1 MIRLFASC
9 DFRNIGI
16 SALRSQIRACG
27 AAIVRPGEK
36 MMTTAAATPLQV
48 KGGAFLIE
56 DRLPNEIFTAEDLN
70 EEHLA
75 IARTVDQFWTSEV
88 EPHLD
93 AIRQQTPGVA
103 LSVLRKA
110 AELGLAAI
118 PIPEKFGG
126 MEMDLPSVMI
136 AGEHLARDASY
147 GSWHSSH
154 TGIGT
159 LPVLFFG
166 NEEQQ
171 RRYLP
176 KLAKVE
182 LLAAYALTEPLAGSD
197 ALAVRTRA
205 DLSADGKYYVL
216 NGQKM
221 WITNGGAADLFTVF
235 AKVGG
240 EKFTAFL
247 VERSFPGVTSGAE
260 EHKMGI
266 KGSSTTA
273 VFFDNVRVP
282 VENLLGEIGRG
293 HIIAFNI
300 LNIGRLK
307 LGPGAVGGAKNVLAI
322 CLKYA
327 KERKAFG
334 SAIAEFGAIQHKLA
348 EMAIRTFAVESM
360 VWRVVGLIESQLAQS
375 AHDHDKDKHADSQTE
390 LKAVEEYAT
399 ECSMIKVYASEMLD
413 YVVDEGVQIHGGYGY
428 HQDYA
433 VERAYRDSRI
443 NRIFEGTNEINRL
456 LITGMLLKRAAR
468 GQLALI
474 PAVQAVLNETVKEA
488 TGAAGA
494 DEEARLVQGAKKIAL
509 STIGIAY
516 HKYGVE
522 LEKQQEIVMNISDIV
537 MEVFAMESSLLRSR
551 KLAAS
556 GQGTN
561 AANMCAVFLREAM
574 DRVEVSARNVVG
586 ACSSGPALREN
597 MATLRGFANYDPL
610 DGVALRRNI
619 AGRLLA
625 AGRYTV

>member
-1 MIRLFASC
+1 M
-9 DFRNIGI
+9 
-16 SALRSQIRACG
+16 
-27 AAIVRPGEK
+27 EK
-36 MMTTAAATPLQV
+36 IMTTATTTPLQI

-56 DRLPNEIFTAEDLN
+56 DRAPNDIFTAEDLT
-70 EEHLA
+70 EEHVA
-75 IARTVDQFWTSEV
+75 IARTVDEFWTNDV
-88 EPHLD
+88 EPHLE
-93 AIRQQTPGVA
+93 AIRQQKPGVA
-103 LSVLRKA
+103 LNVLRKSA
-110 AELGLAAI
+110 DLGLTAIAI
-118 PIPEKFGG
+118 PERFGG

-136 AGEHLARDASY
+136 AGEHMARDTSY
-147 GSWHSSH
+147 GSWYSAH

-166 NEEQQ
+166 TEEQKQ
-171 RRYLP
+171 RYLP
-176 KLAKVE
+176 RLAKVE

-205 DLSADGKYYVL
+205 DLSSDGKYYVL

-273 VFFDNVRVP
+273 VYFDNVQVP
-282 VENLLGEIGRG
+282 VENVLGEIGRG

-307 LGPGAVGGAKNVLAI
+307 LGPGALGAAKNVLAI

-375 AHDHDKDKHADSQTE
+375 THDRRTDSQSE
-390 LKAVEEYAT
+390 LKAVEEYAV

-456 LITGMLLKRAAR
+456 LISGMLLKRAAR
-468 GQLALI
+468 GQLALT
-474 PAVQAVLNETVKEA
+474 PAVQAVLSGA
-488 TGAAGA
+488 TDSGGS
-494 DEEARLVQGAKKIAL
+494 DEEARLVRSAKDTAL
-509 STIGIAY
+509 FMIGIAY
-516 HKYGVE
+516 QRFGAE
-522 LEKQQEIVMNISDIV
+522 LEKQQEIMMRISDIV
-537 MEVFAMESSLLRSR
+537 MEVFAMESTLLRSR

-556 GQGTN
+556 GKGTN
-561 AANMCAVFLREAM
+561 AASMCPVFLRDAM
-574 DRVEVSARNVVG
+574 GRVEISSRNVIG
-586 ACSSGPALREN
+586 ACFGGNVLREN
-597 MATLRGFANYDPL
+597 MAALRSFANYDPL
-610 DGVALRRNI
+610 DAIALRRNI
-619 AGRLLA
+619 ASQLLA
-625 AGRYTV
+625 AGCYTV

>member
-1 MIRLFASC
+1 
-9 DFRNIGI
+9 
-16 SALRSQIRACG
+16 
-27 AAIVRPGEK
+27 
-36 MMTTAAATPLQV
+36 MMTTTAATPLQV

-56 DRLPNEIFTAEDLN
+56 DRSPNEIFTAEDLN

-75 IARTVDQFWTSEV
+75 IARTVDQFWTNEV
-88 EPHLD
+88 EPHLE

-136 AGEHLARDASY
+136 ASEHLARDASY

-166 NEEQQ
+166 NEEQK

-247 VERSFPGVTSGAE
+247 VERSFRGVTSGAE

-273 VFFDNVRVP
+273 VYLDNVRVP
-282 VENLLGEIGRG
+282 VENVLGEIGRG

-334 SAIAEFGAIQHKLA
+334 SAIAEFGAIQYKLA

-375 AHDHDKDKHADSQTE
+375 AHDKHADSQTE
-390 LKAVEEYAT
+390 LKAVEEYAA

-468 GQLALI
+468 GQLGLI
-474 PAVQAVLNETVKEA
+474 PAVQAVVGGPANGA
-488 TGAAGA
+488 TASASTDK
-494 DEEARLVQGAKKIAL
+494 DEDARLVQSAKKIAL
-509 STIGIAY
+509 FTIGIAY
-516 HKYGVE
+516 QKYGAE

-556 GQGTN
+556 GKGTN
-561 AANMCAVFLREAM
+561 AVNMCAVFLCEAM
-574 DRVEVSARNVVG
+574 DRVEVSARNVIG
-586 ACSSGPALREN
+586 ACSAGHALREN

-625 AGRYTV
+625 AARYTV